1 MNPSTKIRS
10 LFGGLLVLISA
21 SIILPAHAADVP
33 PMPASFLTQSD
44 RMDWRALQ
52 LTSDQKLQLA
62 SILWDAAASRNDLRD
77 EADAVRAAARA
88 ELQRSDA
95 DLSSIITRSQPLT
108 DRRIADARAVRDQL
122 VDFYNNQLSS
132 RQQAIA
138 REILLQRLDRLEQ
151 WLDAGDSLRALLQG
165 L

>member
-1 MNPSTKIRS
+1 
-10 LFGGLLVLISA
+10 
-21 SIILPAHAADVP
+21 
-33 PMPASFLTQSD
+33 
-44 RMDWRALQ
+44 
-52 LTSDQKLQLA
+52 
-62 SILWDAAASRNDLRD
+62 
-77 EADAVRAAARA
+77 VRAAARA